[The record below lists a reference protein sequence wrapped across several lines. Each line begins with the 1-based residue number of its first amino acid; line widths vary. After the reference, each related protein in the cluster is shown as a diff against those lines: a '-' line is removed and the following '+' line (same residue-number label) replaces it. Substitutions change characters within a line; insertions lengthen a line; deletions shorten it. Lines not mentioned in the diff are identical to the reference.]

1 MKPATVVRTQ
11 IAVAL
16 LSLASLVV
24 FAASSPADS
33 AGEVQS
39 FIGTTPDATVI
50 AEQPATF

>member
-16 LSLASLVV
+16 FSLASLVV
-24 FAASSPADS
+24 LAANSPTDS
-33 AGEVQS
+33 ADEVQS
-39 FIGTTPDATVI
+39 FIGTTPNTTVI

>member
-16 LSLASLVV
+16 FSLASLVV

-33 AGEVQS
+33 AEEVQS
-39 FIGTTPDATVI
+39 FIGTPPNASVI

>member
-1 MKPATVVRTQ
+1 MNATKYVRTQ
-11 IAVAL
+11 IAVAI